1 MRIIPLPFD
10 SSLFNYPV
18 GKVAINEFW
27 EEKVFLEAAQG
38 YQLIYLT
45 SRSPL
50 KLNCTDIK
58 WVDTKVIFEKRLIN
72 PSEFPE
78 IIEYTGELTS
88 ELEELTYL
96 SGIRSRFR
104 IDTRLKNREFEKLYK
119 IWIIKELQSKSLL
132 TTPKLE
138 GMVTYSAKN
147 NQGSIGLVAVSESY
161 QDQGWGGK
169 LIQAAEWNTYRLG
182 ATHLRI
188 PTQETNIPACGLYG
202 SLGYEIV
209 DRAYV
214 YHFWNNSV

>member
-1 MRIIPLPFD
+1 
-10 SSLFNYPV
+10 
-18 GKVAINEFW
+18 
-27 EEKVFLEAAQG
+27 
-38 YQLIYLT
+38 
-45 SRSPL
+45 

-58 WVDTKVIFEKRLIN
+58 WVDTKVTFEKRLIN

-119 IWIIKELQSKSLL
+119 IWITKNLQSKSLL

-147 NQGSIGLVAVSESY
+147 NQGSIGLVAVSEGY
-161 QDQGWGGK
+161 QGQGWGRK

-182 ATHLRI
+182 ARHLRI
-188 PTQETNIPACGLYG
+188 PTQETNIPSCRLYE